1 MFLSGSEIQCM
12 QDKCWYWDEWSCG
25 MNDVCS
31 LDAVTVL
38 VELMSRIC
46 KCLHLQMSAS
56 ANVWSCKRG
65 VWSCKM

>member
-38 VELMSRIC
+38 LELMSRIC
-46 KCLHLQMSAS
+46 KCLEL
-56 ANVWSCKRG
+56 
-65 VWSCKM
+65 